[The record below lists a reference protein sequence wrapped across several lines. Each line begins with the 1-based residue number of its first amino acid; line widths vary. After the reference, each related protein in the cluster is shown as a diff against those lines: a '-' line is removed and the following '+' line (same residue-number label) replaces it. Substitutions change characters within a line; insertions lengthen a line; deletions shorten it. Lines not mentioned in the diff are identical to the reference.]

1 MSRIILGAGAVAAIA
16 LLTGSAS
23 AQVLMGT
30 SPYAPRSPSTFS
42 AQAHISERLSS
53 SSSSGGMGALNEYVS
68 SSTTVGNINN
78 VTVGDNSNAAVDA
91 NQTTTGDQDS
101 TAKITST
108 SNAKTVNN
116 NPAAH

>member
-1 MSRIILGAGAVAAIA
+1 
-16 LLTGSAS
+16 
-23 AQVLMGT
+23 
-30 SPYAPRSPSTFS
+30 
-42 AQAHISERLSS
+42 
-53 SSSSGGMGALNEYVS
+53 
-68 SSTTVGNINN
+68 
-78 VTVGDNSNAAVDA
+78 VDA